1 MPLQRQNQISLY
13 GYGRHQNHIANHPA
27 TAEERRRRSEE
38 IRQGRAINSDELIA
52 KLRNRRRR
60 S

>member
-1 MPLQRQNQISLY
+1 MDMADTKAI
-13 GYGRHQNHIANHPA
+13 IASHPA